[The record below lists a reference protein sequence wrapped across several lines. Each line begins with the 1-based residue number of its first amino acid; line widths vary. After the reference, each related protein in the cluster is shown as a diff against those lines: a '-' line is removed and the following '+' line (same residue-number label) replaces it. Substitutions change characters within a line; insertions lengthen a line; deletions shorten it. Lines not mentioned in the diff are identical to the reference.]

1 MKWIISLFVRLNGS
15 LTNELLEKE
24 FKMEFEK
31 VIGVVFEDKR
41 LMETALT
48 HSSYANQHKNMAYNE
63 KLEFLGDA
71 VLQLA
76 ITEYIFKSFPEKS
89 EGELTKL
96 RALIVCEA
104 SLYNVAMNWNL
115 GKYIRMSKGEEIT
128 GGRERAALLADGVE
142 AVIAAV
148 YLDQGMDTAKA
159 FVVRNFLEIIDMAN
173 KNEIV
178 LDYKTSLQEILQEN
192 GEIEIKYELIRYEG
206 PPHRRKFYSKM
217 VIDDIIMGKGEGYSK
232 KESEQLAAKDALEK
246 YVRVE
251 ETHD

>member
-31 VIGVVFEDKR
+31 VIGIVFEDKR

-206 PPHRRKFYSKM
+206 PPHRRKFYSKV

>member
-1 MKWIISLFVRLNGS
+1 
-15 LTNELLEKE
+15 
-24 FKMEFEK
+24 MEFENR
-31 VIGVVFEDKR
+31 IGVIFEEKR
-41 LMETALT
+41 LLETALT

-76 ITEYIFKSFPEKS
+76 ITEYIFRSFPEKS

-104 SLYNVAMNWNL
+104 SLYNVAVKWNL
-115 GKYIRMSKGEEIT
+115 GKHIRMSKGEEIT

-148 YLDQGMDTAKA
+148 YLDRGMDAAKE

-192 GEIEIKYELIRYEG
+192 GEIEIKYELIKYEG
-206 PPHRRKFYSKM
+206 PPHRRKFYSKV
-217 VIDDIIMGKGEGYSK
+217 VIDDITMGKGEGFSK

>member
-1 MKWIISLFVRLNGS
+1 
-15 LTNELLEKE
+15 
-24 FKMEFEK
+24 MEFEK

-206 PPHRRKFYSKM
+206 PPHRRKFYSKV

-246 YVRVE
+246 YVRIE

>member
-1 MKWIISLFVRLNGS
+1 
-15 LTNELLEKE
+15 
-24 FKMEFEK
+24 MEFEK
-31 VIGVVFEDKR
+31 VIGVVFEEKR

-104 SLYNVAMNWNL
+104 SLYNVAVNWNL
-115 GKYIRMSKGEEIT
+115 GKHIRMSKGEEIT

-148 YLDQGMDTAKA
+148 YLDQGMDAAKE
-159 FVVRNFLEIIDMAN
+159 FVVRNFLDIIDMAN

-206 PPHRRKFYSKM
+206 PPHRRKFYSKV

-251 ETHD
+251 EIHD

>member
-1 MKWIISLFVRLNGS
+1 VRLNGS

-24 FKMEFEK
+24 FKMEFENR
-31 VIGVVFEDKR
+31 IGVIFEEKR
-41 LMETALT
+41 LLETALT

-76 ITEYIFKSFPEKS
+76 ITEYIFRSFPEKS

-104 SLYNVAMNWNL
+104 SLYNVAVKWNL
-115 GKYIRMSKGEEIT
+115 GKHIRMSKGEEIT

-148 YLDQGMDTAKA
+148 YLDRGMDAAKE

-192 GEIEIKYELIRYEG
+192 GEIEIKYELIKYEG
-206 PPHRRKFYSKM
+206 PPHRRKFYSKV
-217 VIDDIIMGKGEGYSK
+217 VIDDITMGKGEGFSK

>member
-1 MKWIISLFVRLNGS
+1 
-15 LTNELLEKE
+15 
-24 FKMEFEK
+24 MEFEK
-31 VIGVVFEDKR
+31 VINETFIQKE
-41 LMETALT
+41 LLETALT
-48 HSSYANQHKNMAYNE
+48 HSSYANQHKNMKYNE

-76 ITEYIFKSFPEKS
+76 ITEYIYRNYTEKT

-104 SLYNVAMNWNL
+104 SLHHIAKNWDL
-115 GKYIRMSKGEEIT
+115 GRHIRMSKGEEIT
-128 GGRERAALLADGVE
+128 GGRERAALLADAVE

-148 YLDQGMDTAKA
+148 YLDKGMDAA
-159 FVVRNFLEIIDMAN
+159 RDFVVRSFLEIIEMAN

-192 GEIEIKYELIRYEG
+192 GEIEIRYEMVKYEG
-206 PPHRRKFYSKM
+206 PPHRRKFYSKV
-217 VIDDIIMGKGEGYSK
+217 VIDSITMGKGEGYSK

-246 YVRVE
+246 YVKAE
-251 ETHD
+251 EIHV

>member
-1 MKWIISLFVRLNGS
+1 
-15 LTNELLEKE
+15 
-24 FKMEFEK
+24 MEFEK
-31 VIGVVFEDKR
+31 VIGVVFEEKR

-48 HSSYANQHKNMAYNE
+48 HSSYANQHTNMAYNE

-104 SLYNVAMNWNL
+104 SLHNVAVNWNL
-115 GKYIRMSKGEEIT
+115 GKHIRMSKGEEIT
-128 GGRERAALLADGVE
+128 GGRERGALLADGVE

-148 YLDQGMDTAKA
+148 YLDQGMDTAKE

-192 GEIEIKYELIRYEG
+192 GEIEIKYELIKYEG
-206 PPHRRKFYSKM
+206 PPHRRKFYSKV

>member
-1 MKWIISLFVRLNGS
+1 
-15 LTNELLEKE
+15 
-24 FKMEFEK
+24 MEFEK
-31 VIGVVFEDKR
+31 RIGVVFHKKD
-41 LMETALT
+41 LLETALT
-48 HSSYANQHKNMAYNE
+48 HSSYANQHKNMQYNE

-76 ITEYIFKSFPEKS
+76 ITEYIYKNFTDKT

-104 SLYNVAMNWNL
+104 SLHLVAVNWHL
-115 GKYIRMSKGEEIT
+115 GEHIRMSKGEEIT
-128 GGRERAALLADGVE
+128 GGRERAALLADAVE

-148 YLDQGMDTAKA
+148 YLDRGMDEAKS
-159 FVVRNFLEIIDMAN
+159 FVLRHFMEIVDLAN

-206 PPHRRKFYSKM
+206 PPHRRKFYSKV
-217 VIDDIIMGKGEGYSK
+217 VIDSITMGKGEGYSK
-232 KESEQLAAKDALEK
+232 KESEQLAAKDALKK
-246 YVRVE
+246 YVRAE
-251 ETHD
+251 ESHE

>member
-1 MKWIISLFVRLNGS
+1 
-15 LTNELLEKE
+15 
-24 FKMEFEK
+24 MEFEK
-31 VIGVVFEDKR
+31 IINEMFIQKE
-41 LMETALT
+41 LLETALT
-48 HSSYANQHKNMAYNE
+48 HSSYANQHKNMKYNE

-76 ITEYIFKSFPEKS
+76 ITEYIYRNYTEKT

-104 SLYNVAMNWNL
+104 SLHHIAKNWDL
-115 GKYIRMSKGEEIT
+115 GRHIRMSKGEEIT
-128 GGRERAALLADGVE
+128 GGRERAALLADAVE

-148 YLDQGMDTAKA
+148 YLDKGMDAA
-159 FVVRNFLEIIDMAN
+159 RDFVVRNFLEVIEMAN

-192 GEIEIKYELIRYEG
+192 GEIEIRYEMVKYEG
-206 PPHRRKFYSKM
+206 PPHRRKFYSKV
-217 VIDDIIMGKGEGYSK
+217 VIDSITMGKGEGYSK

-246 YVRVE
+246 YVKAE
-251 ETHD
+251 EIHV

>member
-1 MKWIISLFVRLNGS
+1 
-15 LTNELLEKE
+15 
-24 FKMEFEK
+24 MEFEK
-31 VIGVVFEDKR
+31 IIGRHFQNEK
-41 LMETALT
+41 LLETALT
-48 HSSYANQHKNMAYNE
+48 HSSYANQHKNMNYNE

-76 ITEYIFKSFPEKS
+76 ITEKIYKDFQDKT

-104 SLYNVAMNWNL
+104 SLHLVAKKWML
-115 GKYIRMSKGEEIT
+115 GKHIRMSKGEEIT
-128 GGRERAALLADGVE
+128 GGRQRPALLADAVE

-148 YLDQGMDTAKA
+148 YLDQGMEEAKA
-159 FVVRNFLEIIDMAN
+159 FVIENFQDIIDMAN

-192 GEIEIKYELIRYEG
+192 GEIEIKYEMIRYEG
-206 PPHRRKFYSKM
+206 PPHRRKFYSKV
-217 VIDDIIMGKGEGYSK
+217 VIDDLTMGKGEGYSK

-246 YVRVE
+246 YVKAEV
-251 ETHD
+251 HHG

>member
-1 MKWIISLFVRLNGS
+1 
-15 LTNELLEKE
+15 
-24 FKMEFEK
+24 MEFEK
-31 VIGVVFEDKR
+31 VINETFIQKE
-41 LMETALT
+41 LLETALT
-48 HSSYANQHKNMAYNE
+48 HSSYANQHKNMKYNE

-76 ITEYIFKSFPEKS
+76 ITEYIYRNYTEKT

-104 SLYNVAMNWNL
+104 SLHHIAKDWDL
-115 GKYIRMSKGEEIT
+115 GRHIRMSKGEEIT
-128 GGRERAALLADGVE
+128 GGRERAALLADAVE

-148 YLDQGMDTAKA
+148 YLDKGMDAA
-159 FVVRNFLEIIDMAN
+159 RDFVVRSFLEIIEMAN

-192 GEIEIKYELIRYEG
+192 GEIEIRYEMVKYEG
-206 PPHRRKFYSKM
+206 PPHRRKFYSKV
-217 VIDDIIMGKGEGYSK
+217 VIDSITMGKGEGYSK

-246 YVRVE
+246 YVKAE
-251 ETHD
+251 EIHV

>member
-1 MKWIISLFVRLNGS
+1 
-15 LTNELLEKE
+15 
-24 FKMEFEK
+24 
-31 VIGVVFEDKR
+31 
-41 LMETALT
+41 METALT

-104 SLYNVAMNWNL
+104 SLYNVAVNWNL
-115 GKYIRMSKGEEIT
+115 GKHIRMSKGEEIT

-148 YLDQGMDTAKA
+148 YLDQGMDAAKE
-159 FVVRNFLEIIDMAN
+159 FVVRNFLDIIDMAN

-206 PPHRRKFYSKM
+206 PPHRRKFYSKV

-251 ETHD
+251 EIHD

>member
-1 MKWIISLFVRLNGS
+1 
-15 LTNELLEKE
+15 
-24 FKMEFEK
+24 MEFEK
-31 VIGVVFEDKR
+31 IINEMFIQKE
-41 LMETALT
+41 LLETALT
-48 HSSYANQHKNMAYNE
+48 HSSYANQHKNMKYNE

-76 ITEYIFKSFPEKS
+76 ITEYIYRNYTEKT

-104 SLYNVAMNWNL
+104 SLHHIAKNWDL
-115 GKYIRMSKGEEIT
+115 GRHIRMSKGEEIT
-128 GGRERAALLADGVE
+128 GGRERAALLADAVE

-148 YLDQGMDTAKA
+148 YLDKGMDAA
-159 FVVRNFLEIIDMAN
+159 RDFVVRNFLEIIEMAN

-192 GEIEIKYELIRYEG
+192 GEIEIRYEMVKYEG
-206 PPHRRKFYSKM
+206 PPHRRKFYSKV
-217 VIDDIIMGKGEGYSK
+217 VIDSITMGKGEGYSK

-246 YVRVE
+246 YVKAE
-251 ETHD
+251 EIHV

>member
-1 MKWIISLFVRLNGS
+1 
-15 LTNELLEKE
+15 
-24 FKMEFEK
+24 MEFENI
-31 VIGVVFEDKR
+31 IGVVFEDKK
-41 LMETALT
+41 LLETALT

-76 ITEYIFKSFPEKS
+76 ITEYIFKGFPQKT

-104 SLYNVAMNWNL
+104 SLYNVAVNWNL
-115 GKYIRMSKGEEIT
+115 GRHIRMSKGEEIT

-148 YLDQGMDTAKA
+148 YLDQGMDAAKD
-159 FVVRNFLEIIDMAN
+159 FVVRNFHEIIDMAN

-206 PPHRRKFYSKM
+206 PPHRRKFFSKV